1 MCTEHVGMRSSLV
14 FFEKEEEEEEEVGKP
29 LFVYANE
36 VSFSLSKSRNCLF
49 FLGRPQAQQ
58 YPIQIGLSKKGLGLR
73 DHCQV

>member
-1 MCTEHVGMRSSLV
+1 MRSSLV